1 MGNNNEANCIW
12 SIKGKGFGEMSD
24 IFKRAFVDVVP
35 YKKDVLFETLKGFCD
50 ENKMA
55 IIVLAINEKDVAVNN

>member
-1 MGNNNEANCIW
+1 
-12 SIKGKGFGEMSD
+12 MSD